1 MLQAISQD
9 TKIKLGIELIYLPQC
24 NIYLMAGDTET
35 VKAKPPRY
43 FSTLYYRNQ
52 KNRQKLPTAEEQSEL
67 EKLKTDYEGKRYQ
80 IPEDMLDIENSG
92 DLQKRINHD
101 YENLKI
107 QDNDIRW
114 YRQHSIHGKKS
125 DYDYRYWL
133 QYEVE
138 KMASGE
144 RSMKGF
150 ADDKDKE
157 YEDAMGK
164 LYELS
169 FEFSK
174 ALVELAEDQHKRES
188 FKKNPLG
195 NLYIWEK
202 KILSDDEI
210 NNRVKKL
217 FGQDRDFWNP
227 FLSNPS
233 FGSGYEPDGD
243 VTRIINEHPIFYN
256 ISKEVVKIL
265 FKTINKA
272 TYRRGLK
279 KNELI
284 SVLKSLGIKIE
295 LPLTKRKLWKMLI
308 KELEEP
314 GNKEKREDLMSTGYL
329 VSLNQL
335 MSRMHNDLRNVMQKW
350 HKWVSAANTSNK
362 NHYSMPKK
370 AKDVY
375 NLGFDFPEGES
386 LNSNQE
392 KVEKQTE
399 SSIRLSLNCIYLLF
413 EKSMIDISIPDLKEL
428 DYIYSEEYGNSGK
441 SQPNIARLNQGFQEK
456 HLNQGEHAI
465 IRHFNKDQ
473 KRNMYCL
480 PKNHKK
486 DVKGGFLKLSKS
498 KSQPADL
505 ERLIESGKIKHQRFE
520 FSQSTLDSL
529 NSLQKTQ
536 WSINLDFLDFIAE
549 LTDGGEVV
557 DPYPI
562 NIRQSAWKKSD
573 NMKLRDI
580 FITSMELN
588 KLDQSTLSRM
598 MTINSILKQ
607 SRKNIYNAPN
617 VFWHSWSCDWRG
629 RFNCRTPEISPQGA
643 DLSKSL
649 LLFNEWKII
658 GERGKY
664 WLYVRAYDLLHHVIG
679 GSREKFD
686 SFDKKVESVE
696 ENLNEY
702 LEIGNKLYKYP
713 IQAKTLDDLKG
724 PKKWKD
730 SEIFQKIA
738 FLIEFIRIHDELKKN
753 YNQWDKVKSGLP
765 IHLDASCNGFQHI
778 SALTRNKPLAKSVNL
793 ISENNT
799 KKDLY
804 QEVADLAGEK
814 FETSDLK
821 QLLCKFGLNEHELQE
836 FKRVILVRELCKP
849 LVMVKGYGARDLQ
862 SPICNKGGKKN
873 GKFGSYS
880 SKGKRKRTI
889 HPESILFDK
898 LERLSDKNKC
908 KGFEQFLFSEGDKEG
923 RFEPT
928 ENCEKAERLAR
939 GLVEF
944 IGECIKKKTEGAFE
958 EINKKLT
965 NIINR
970 EFKLLEDKIYLKW
983 KITDQGSSIRNI
995 KWKLKDNRGKTKL
1008 NIEVL
1013 PKGYCGDNEE
1023 TIHSFL
1029 LKSISKEDKVKLNK
1043 SIEKIKEIEK
1053 EKGKLLP
1060 THNHH
1065 KRRLKSRIFYYLR
1078 NIYNNESESK
1088 EIRIAARNHL
1098 RARFINGKGRKRT
1111 DYGVTID
1118 AKYTM
1123 DNFDSLS
1130 TEDKEKLITE
1140 LTNKIKTGLV
1150 PNFIHSFDAVHM
1162 QMVILELN
1170 KRGIEDIWSVHDS
1183 FGVHACHVEEMRE
1196 IVKQTFVELHREPL
1210 DKHIENIVKLN
1221 SDILKSDDEQINQE
1235 GNDKIQNNST
1245 ENNGDSDWINEVLE
1259 SEYMIS

>member
-1 MLQAISQD
+1 
-9 TKIKLGIELIYLPQC
+9 
-24 NIYLMAGDTET
+24 MAGDTET

-52 KNRQKLPTAEEQSEL
+52 KNRQVLPTAEEQSEL

-80 IPEDMLDIENSG
+80 IPEDMLDIENSR
-92 DLQKRINHD
+92 QMHKRINHD

-144 RSMKGF
+144 RSMESF
-150 ADDKDKE
+150 ADDMDKE
-157 YEDAMGK
+157 YEGAMGK

-169 FEFSK
+169 FGFSK
-174 ALVELAEDQHKRES
+174 ALVELAEDQHKRKTFAKS
-188 FKKNPLG
+188 PLG

-210 NNRVKKL
+210 NERAGER
-217 FGQDRDFWNP
+217 FDQDRKFWDP
-227 FLSNPS
+227 FHKHPIIHSDCEV
-233 FGSGYEPDGD
+233 GEE
-243 VTRIINEHPIFYN
+243 VTLIDEHPVFYD
-256 ISKEVVKIL
+256 ISKEVIKIL

-272 TYRRGLK
+272 TYLRKFK

-284 SVLKSLGIKIE
+284 SELKSLDIKIE
-295 LPLTKRKLWKMLI
+295 LPLTKKKLWKMLI

-314 GNKEKREDLMSTGYL
+314 ENKEKREDLMITRYL

-335 MSRMHNDLRNVMQKW
+335 MSRMHNDLRNVMKRW
-350 HKWVSAANTSNK
+350 HNWALAANTSNK

-370 AKDVY
+370 AKSVY
-375 NLGFDFPEGES
+375 NLGFDFPEGER
-386 LNSNQE
+386 LNPNQE

-413 EKSMIDISIPDLKEL
+413 QESMIDISIPDLEEL
-428 DYIYSEEYGNSGK
+428 DYIYSEEYENRNKNSH
-441 SQPNIARLNQGFQEK
+441 PNIARLNWDLQEK
-456 HLNQGEHAI
+456 HLDQGEHAI
-465 IRHFNKDQ
+465 IRHFKKDQ

-549 LTDGGEVV
+549 LTDDGEVV

-562 NIRQSAWKKSD
+562 NIRQSAWTSSD
-573 NMKLRDI
+573 TMKLRDI

-679 GSREKFD
+679 GSEEKFD

-702 LEIGNKLYKYP
+702 LEIGNKLYKDP

-804 QEVADLAGEK
+804 QEVADLAGEE
-814 FETSDLK
+814 FETSNLK
-821 QLLCKFGLNEHELQE
+821 RLLCKFGLNEHELQE

-873 GKFGSYS
+873 GKFGLYS

-908 KGFEQFLFSEGDKEG
+908 KGFEQFVFWEGGGEDG
-923 RFEPT
+923 LGPT
-928 ENCEKAERLAR
+928 ENCEKAEQLAR
-939 GLVEF
+939 GLVKF
-944 IGECIKKKTEGAFE
+944 IKECINKKTKGAFK
-958 EINKKLT
+958 EINTKLT
-965 NIINR
+965 NIIER
-970 EFKLLEDKIYLKW
+970 IELDEDKIYLKW
-983 KITDQGSSIRNI
+983 KITDQGSSIRTI
-995 KWKLKDNRGKTKL
+995 KWKLKDNRDKTKL

-1013 PKGYCGDNEE
+1013 PKGYCDDEE

-1029 LKSISKEDKVKLNK
+1029 LKSKSISKEEKVELNK

-1053 EKGKLLP
+1053 EEGELLP
-1060 THNHH
+1060 QNYH

-1078 NIYNNESESK
+1078 NIYRDTESNDT
-1088 EIRIAARNHL
+1088 RITARNHL
-1098 RARFINGKGRKRT
+1098 RARFIYGFNKKGRT
-1111 DYGVTID
+1111 DYGVAID
-1118 AKYTM
+1118 AKYTIA
-1123 DNFDSLS
+1123 DYDSLS
-1130 TEDKEKLITE
+1130 VKERETLIKKLIT
-1140 LTNKIKTGLV
+1140 KIKTGLV

-1196 IVKQTFVELHREPL
+1196 IVKETFVELHREPL

-1221 SDILKSDDEQINQE
+1221 SDILKSGDEQINQE
-1235 GNDKIQNNST
+1235 DNDKIQNNST

>member
-43 FSTLYYRNQ
+43 FSTLCYHNQ
-52 KNRQKLPTAEEQSEL
+52 ENRQVLPTAEEQSEL

-80 IPEDMLDIENSG
+80 IPEDMLDRENSH
-92 DLQKRINHD
+92 QMYNRINAD

-107 QDNDIRW
+107 QDKDIRW
-114 YRQHSIHGKKS
+114 YRQHSILETGS

-133 QYEVE
+133 QYEIE

-144 RSMKGF
+144 RSMKDF
-150 ADDKDKE
+150 AGHERDGE
-157 YEDAMGK
+157 EVDAMKK

-169 FEFSK
+169 FRFSE
-174 ALVELAEDQHKRES
+174 ALVKLAEDQHKRES

-210 NNRVKKL
+210 NNRVGELFDQDKKAL
-217 FGQDRDFWNP
+217 NP
-227 FLSNPS
+227 DYIQMPSYTPNLSIDYDDPT
-233 FGSGYEPDGD
+233 
-243 VTRIINEHPIFYN
+243 TRFIDEHPIFYD

-272 TYRRGLK
+272 TYLRKFK

-295 LPLTKRKLWKMLI
+295 LPLTTKKLWKMLI

-314 GNKEKREDLMSTGYL
+314 RNKERREDFMITRYL

-350 HKWVSAANTSNK
+350 HKWVSAANTSNN

-375 NLGFDFPEGES
+375 NLGFNFPEGEM

-392 KVEKQTE
+392 KVEKQIE

-413 EKSMIDISIPDLKEL
+413 EESMIDISIPDLEEL
-428 DYIYSEEYGNSGK
+428 DYIYSEEYGNSGN

-465 IRHFNKDQ
+465 IRHFKKDQ
-473 KRNMYCL
+473 KKNMYCL

-505 ERLIESGKIKHQRFE
+505 ERLIESEKIKHQRFE
-520 FSQSTLDSL
+520 FSQSTLDTL

-549 LTDGGEVV
+549 LTNDGEVV

-562 NIRQSAWKKSD
+562 NIRQSAWTSSD
-573 NMKLRDI
+573 AMKLRDI

-588 KLDQSTLSRM
+588 KLDQSTRSRM
-598 MTINSILKQ
+598 LTINSILKQ

-679 GSREKFD
+679 GSEEKFD
-686 SFDKKVESVE
+686 SFDKKVKSVE

-702 LEIGNKLYKYP
+702 LEIGNKLYKDP

-753 YNQWDKVKSGLP
+753 YNQWDEVKSGLP

-804 QEVADLAGEK
+804 QEVADLAGEE

-849 LVMVKGYGARDLQ
+849 LVMVKGYGAKDLR

-873 GKFGSYS
+873 GKFGVYS
-880 SKGKRKRTI
+880 SKRKRTI

-908 KGFEQFLFSEGDKEG
+908 KGFEQFVFWEGGGEDG
-923 RFEPT
+923 LGPT

-939 GLVEF
+939 VLVEF
-944 IGECIKKKTEGAFE
+944 IRECINKKTKGAFK
-958 EINKKLT
+958 EINTKLT
-965 NIINR
+965 NIITR
-970 EFKLLEDKIYLKW
+970 IKLPEDKIYLKW

-995 KWKLKDNRGKTKL
+995 KWKLNDNKGKTKL
-1008 NIEVL
+1008 NIAVL
-1013 PKGYCGDNEE
+1013 PKGYSDDEE

-1029 LKSISKEDKVKLNK
+1029 LKSISKEEKVELNK

-1053 EKGKLLP
+1053 EEGKP
-1060 THNHH
+1060 IPQNYH
-1065 KRRLKSRIFYYLR
+1065 KRQLKSRIFYYLR
-1078 NIYNNESESK
+1078 KIYRESESNNT
-1088 EIRIAARNHL
+1088 RITARNHL
-1098 RARFINGKGRKRT
+1098 RARFIYGFNKKGRT
-1111 DYGVTID
+1111 DYGVAID

-1123 DNFDSLS
+1123 DFDSLS
-1130 TEDKEKLITE
+1130 AKEMDKQIKE

-1183 FGVHACHVEEMRE
+1183 FGVHACHVEDMRE

>member
-1 MLQAISQD
+1 M
-9 TKIKLGIELIYLPQC
+9 P
-24 NIYLMAGDTET
+24 GDTET

-52 KNRQKLPTAEEQSEL
+52 KNRQVLPTAEEQSEL

-80 IPEDMLDIENSG
+80 IPEDMLDIENS
-92 DLQKRINHD
+92 QQMYKRINED

-107 QDNDIRW
+107 QDNNIRR
-114 YRQHSIHGKKS
+114 YRQHSLNEKDS

-144 RSMKGF
+144 RSMESF
-150 ADDKDKE
+150 ADERDDE
-157 YEDAMGK
+157 QDVAMKK
-164 LYELS
+164 LYKLS
-169 FEFSK
+169 FRFSK
-174 ALVELAEDQHKRES
+174 ALVKLAEDQHKRES

-202 KILSDDEI
+202 KILSDPEI
-210 NNRVKKL
+210 NHRVREL
-217 FGQDRDFWNP
+217 FDQDRKILNP
-227 FLSNPS
+227 NYIQMPSYTPNLSINYDDPT
-233 FGSGYEPDGD
+233 
-243 VTRIINEHPIFYN
+243 TRFIDEHPIFYD

-272 TYRRGLK
+272 TYLRKLDED
-279 KNELI
+279 ELM
-284 SVLKSLGIKIE
+284 SELKSLGFDFPE
-295 LPLTKRKLWKMLI
+295 GPLNKGQLRKELI

-314 GNKEKREDLMSTGYL
+314 INKEKKEDLMITRYL
-329 VSLNQL
+329 VSLNLL
-335 MSRMHNDLRNVMQKW
+335 MSRMYNDLRKVMQKW
-350 HKWVSAANTSNK
+350 HKRVPAANASNN

-375 NLGFDFPEGES
+375 NLGFDSPEDEM

-392 KVEKQTE
+392 KVEKQIE
-399 SSIRLSLNCIYLLF
+399 SSIRLSSNCIYLLF
-413 EKSMIDISIPDLKEL
+413 EESMIDISIPDLEEL
-428 DYIYSEEYGNSGK
+428 DYIYSEEYDNRNK
-441 SQPNIARLNQGFQEK
+441 SPPNIARLNWDLQEK
-456 HLNQGEHAI
+456 DLNQGKHAI
-465 IRHFNKDQ
+465 IRHFKKDQ

-505 ERLIESGKIKHQRFE
+505 ERLIESGKIKHERFE

-549 LTDGGEVV
+549 LTCKGIVLK
-557 DPYPI
+557 PYPI
-562 NIRQSAWKKSD
+562 DIRQSSWKKSD
-573 NMKLRDI
+573 TMKLRDI
-580 FITSMELN
+580 FVTSMKLN

-658 GERGKY
+658 GEKGKY

-679 GSREKFD
+679 GSGEKFD

-702 LEIGNKLYKYP
+702 LEFGNKLYEDT
-713 IQAKTLDDLKG
+713 IQAKTLTVLRG

-753 YNQWDKVKSGLP
+753 YNEWDKVKSGLP

-793 ISENNT
+793 ISENNA

-804 QEVADLAGEK
+804 QEVADLAGEE
-814 FETSDLK
+814 FETSNLK
-821 QLLCKFGLNEHELQE
+821 RLLCKFGLNEHELQE

-849 LVMVKGYGARDLQ
+849 LVMVKGYGAKDLQ

-873 GKFGSYS
+873 RSGWHTSNNGGKWGI
-880 SKGKRKRTI
+880 TI
-889 HPESILFDK
+889 HPESILFEK
-898 LERLSDKNKC
+898 LEILSKQNKC
-908 KGFEQFLFSEGDKEG
+908 KGFDQFLFSKLGGKVG
-923 RFEPT
+923 YEPT
-928 ENCEKAERLAR
+928 ENCENAAVLAKE
-939 GLVEF
+939 LVKF
-944 IGECIKKKTEGAFE
+944 IRDCINKKTEGAFE
-958 EINKKLT
+958 KINTKLT
-965 NIINR
+965 NIMERI
-970 EFKLLEDKIYLKW
+970 ELDEDRIYLKW
-983 KITDQGSSIRNI
+983 KITEQGSLIRTI
-995 KWKLKDNRGKTKL
+995 RWKLNQNNDGPTKL
-1008 NIEVL
+1008 NIKVL
-1013 PKGYCGDNEE
+1013 PKGYFDDEE
-1023 TIHSFL
+1023 GIHSFL
-1029 LKSISKEDKVKLNK
+1029 LKSKSISKEEKAKLNK
-1043 SIEKIKEIEK
+1043 LIEK
-1053 EKGKLLP
+1053 EKGELSW
-1060 THNHH
+1060 TQNFH
-1065 KRRLKSRIFYYLR
+1065 KRRLKKLIFYYLR
-1078 NIYNNESESK
+1078 AIYNNESESK
-1088 EIRIAARNHL
+1088 EIRIAAKNYL
-1098 RARFINGKGRKRT
+1098 RARFVGSLKGKRT
-1111 DYGVTID
+1111 KYGIAID

-1123 DNFDSLS
+1123 DFDLD
-1130 TEDKEKLITE
+1130 DKKLKKLIKG

-1162 QMVILELN
+1162 QMVIRELD
-1170 KRGIEDIWSVHDS
+1170 KRGIEDIWAVHDS
-1183 FGVHACHVEEMRE
+1183 FGVHACHVDEMRE

-1221 SDILKSDDEQINQE
+1221 SDILKSNDQHINQE
-1235 GNDKIQNNST
+1235 GDDKIQNNST
-1245 ENNGDSDWINEVLE
+1245 EKKGDSDWINDVLK